1 MLCYTS
7 ALNVIRF
14 VIIKIF
20 DSSILVDNDE
30 WWIHC
35 SCIITTFN
43 ECNSNDRFEKLFY
56 EKLRRNSSNMI
67 VVIVL
72 EIVDVSI
79 FKIRKTC
86 TYSELTI
93 FRNFTPTLLV
103 TVHSLQYISKILI
116 RQNLESKLSVILI
129 WSIIKIAS
137 K

>member
-72 EIVDVSI
+72 EIFDVSI

-86 TYSELTI
+86 TCTYSERTI
-93 FRNFTPTLLV
+93 FRNFTPTLLF
-103 TVHSLQYISKILI
+103 TLISLHPLLFLLASAEKISVMKGSYWK
-116 RQNLESKLSVILI
+116 NKS
-129 WSIIKIAS
+129 
-137 K
+137 